1 MDGSAYNKKYKSE
14 LFVITGLILERNKI
28 MQRKKNELVMILATV
43 VAMLAMSVNVWAA
56 QKNPLAQ
63 MSTKASAV
71 LYSAPAGRGCDYFTP
86 EYTSKVKISVKSY
99 NTKVVTVK
107 GYTFERNGKYS
118 AGYETTPIAP
128 GNTKIKVKVTVG
140 AKSYTRT
147 CSYTV
152 YKWENP
158 LKIFKIGSKNYCSK
172 LNKSGTV
179 TVSEDS
185 LNGRLVYKLKPDY
198 TLVSMIC
205 YVKTGDKYST
215 VKNIKSGKKLPQ
227 GTYGIFMQIKSKK
240 NNKFYNVRL
249 YTE

>member
-1 MDGSAYNKKYKSE
+1 MKK
-14 LFVITGLILERNKI
+14 
-28 MQRKKNELVMILATV
+28 KKNALLIILAAV

-140 AKSYTRT
+140 AKSYTRI

>member
-1 MDGSAYNKKYKSE
+1 STA
-14 LFVITGLILERNKI
+14 FLI
-28 MQRKKNELVMILATV
+28 
-43 VAMLAMSVNVWAA
+43 
-56 QKNPLAQ
+56 
-63 MSTKASAV
+63 
-71 LYSAPAGRGCDYFTP
+71 
-86 EYTSKVKISVKSY
+86 
-99 NTKVVTVK
+99 
-107 GYTFERNGKYS
+107 
-118 AGYETTPIAP
+118 
-128 GNTKIKVKVTVG
+128 KIKLRHSLGRPSRSDFVQ
-140 AKSYTRT
+140 
-147 CSYTV
+147 
-152 YKWENP
+152 
-158 LKIFKIGSKNYCSK
+158 
-172 LNKSGTV
+172 SGTV

>member
-1 MDGSAYNKKYKSE
+1 MGS
-14 LFVITGLILERNKI
+14 
-28 MQRKKNELVMILATV
+28 
-43 VAMLAMSVNVWAA
+43 
-56 QKNPLAQ
+56 
-63 MSTKASAV
+63 
-71 LYSAPAGRGCDYFTP
+71 
-86 EYTSKVKISVKSY
+86 
-99 NTKVVTVK
+99 
-107 GYTFERNGKYS
+107 
-118 AGYETTPIAP
+118 
-128 GNTKIKVKVTVG
+128 
-140 AKSYTRT
+140 KSYTRT
-147 CSYTV
+147 CSYTL

-198 TLVSMIC
+198 TLVSMLC
-205 YVKTGDKYST
+205 YTKTGDKYST

-227 GTYGIFMQIKSKK
+227 GTYGIFMQIKSRK

>member
-1 MDGSAYNKKYKSE
+1 M
-14 LFVITGLILERNKI
+14 
-28 MQRKKNELVMILATV
+28 
-43 VAMLAMSVNVWAA
+43 
-56 QKNPLAQ
+56 
-63 MSTKASAV
+63 
-71 LYSAPAGRGCDYFTP
+71 
-86 EYTSKVKISVKSY
+86 
-99 NTKVVTVK
+99 
-107 GYTFERNGKYS
+107 
-118 AGYETTPIAP
+118 
-128 GNTKIKVKVTVG
+128 
-140 AKSYTRT
+140 
-147 CSYTV
+147 
-152 YKWENP
+152 
-158 LKIFKIGSKNYCSK
+158 KIFKIGSKNYCSK

-227 GTYGIFMQIKSKK
+227 DTYGIFMQIKSKK

>member
-1 MDGSAYNKKYKSE
+1 
-14 LFVITGLILERNKI
+14 
-28 MQRKKNELVMILATV
+28 MQRKKNVLFMLLATV
-43 VAMLAMSVNVWAA
+43 VAMLVISINVWAA

-71 LYSAPAGRGCDYFTP
+71 LYSAPAGMGCDYFTP
-86 EYTSKVKISVKSY
+86 EYASKVKISVKSY
-99 NTKVVTVK
+99 NTKFVTVK

-140 AKSYTRT
+140 SKSYTRT

-158 LKIFKIGSKNYCSK
+158 LKTFKIGSKNYCSK

-179 TVSEDS
+179 TVSED
-185 LNGRLVYKLKPDY
+185 LILCQEKV
-198 TLVSMIC
+198 
-205 YVKTGDKYST
+205 
-215 VKNIKSGKKLPQ
+215 
-227 GTYGIFMQIKSKK
+227 QIKNDFFPSCQH
-240 NNKFYNVRL
+240 
-249 YTE
+249 T

>member
-1 MDGSAYNKKYKSE
+1 MKK
-14 LFVITGLILERNKI
+14 
-28 MQRKKNELVMILATV
+28 KKNALLMILAAV
-43 VAMLAMSVNVWAA
+43 VAMLVMSVNVWAA

-71 LYSAPAGRGCDYFTP
+71 LYSAPAGMGCDYFTP
-86 EYTSKVKISVKSY
+86 EYTSKVKVSVKSY

-140 AKSYTRT
+140 SKSYTRT
-147 CSYTV
+147 CSYKV

-158 LKIFKIGSKNYCSK
+158 LKTFKIGSKNCCSK

-185 LNGRLVYKLKPDY
+185 LNGKLVYKLKPDY
-198 TLVSMIC
+198 TLVSMLC
-205 YVKTGDKYST
+205 YTKTGDKYST

-227 GTYGIFMQIKSKK
+227 GTYGIFMQIKSQK

>member
-1 MDGSAYNKKYKSE
+1 
-14 LFVITGLILERNKI
+14 
-28 MQRKKNELVMILATV
+28 
-43 VAMLAMSVNVWAA
+43 MSVNVWAA

-71 LYSAPAGRGCDYFTP
+71 LYSAPAGMGCDYFTP

-152 YKWENP
+152 YK
-158 LKIFKIGSKNYCSK
+158 
-172 LNKSGTV
+172 
-179 TVSEDS
+179 
-185 LNGRLVYKLKPDY
+185 
-198 TLVSMIC
+198 
-205 YVKTGDKYST
+205 
-215 VKNIKSGKKLPQ
+215 
-227 GTYGIFMQIKSKK
+227 
-240 NNKFYNVRL
+240 
-249 YTE
+249 

>member
-1 MDGSAYNKKYKSE
+1 M
-14 LFVITGLILERNKI
+14 
-28 MQRKKNELVMILATV
+28 
-43 VAMLAMSVNVWAA
+43 
-56 QKNPLAQ
+56 
-63 MSTKASAV
+63 
-71 LYSAPAGRGCDYFTP
+71 GCDYFTP

-140 AKSYTRT
+140 SKSYTRT

-158 LKIFKIGSKNYCSK
+158 LKTFKIGSKNYCSK

-198 TLVSMIC
+198 TLVSMLC
-205 YVKTGDKYST
+205 YTKTGDKYSA

-227 GTYGIFMQIKSKK
+227 GTYGIFMQIKSRK

>member
-1 MDGSAYNKKYKSE
+1 MSPRSAVRMRIASSIGMTKIRPSPISPVCAALMIACTVFSVFLSRTTIEIK
-14 LFVITGLILERNKI
+14 ILS
-28 MQRKKNELVMILATV
+28 MVLV
-43 VAMLAMSVNVWAA
+43 
-56 QKNPLAQ
+56 
-63 MSTKASAV
+63 STSAV
-71 LYSAPAGRGCDYFTP
+71 LYSAPAGMGCDYFTP

-140 AKSYTRT
+140 SKSYTRT

-158 LKIFKIGSKNYCSK
+158 LKTFKIGSKNYCSK

-198 TLVSMIC
+198 TLVSMLC
-205 YVKTGDKYST
+205 YTKTGDKYSA

-227 GTYGIFMQIKSKK
+227 GTYGIFMQIKSRK

>member
-1 MDGSAYNKKYKSE
+1 MK
-14 LFVITGLILERNKI
+14 
-28 MQRKKNELVMILATV
+28 QRGFEIA
-43 VAMLAMSVNVWAA
+43 
-56 QKNPLAQ
+56 
-63 MSTKASAV
+63 
-71 LYSAPAGRGCDYFTP
+71 
-86 EYTSKVKISVKSY
+86 
-99 NTKVVTVK
+99 K
-107 GYTFERNGKYS
+107 GWEDKGINIPVRKTKYS

-128 GNTKIKVKVTVG
+128 GNTKMKVKVTVG
-140 AKSYTRT
+140 SKSYTRT

-205 YVKTGDKYST
+205 YAKTGDKYST